1 MKENK
6 LQIKKEYASKE
17 YASKAYALGNFT
29 NKDDLVLIKEAW
41 LDGFNT
47 ATKWYSVDN
56 ILPESDK
63 KVLIKVKDYRRPDEN
78 VTSVHIGYYDKI
90 WYYDDSDSIVDSGHG
105 WFIFEWMNI
114 PE

>member
-1 MKENK
+1 MDLKDKIN
-6 LQIKKEYASKE
+6 

-63 KVLIKVKDYRRPDEN
+63 KVLIKVKDYRRHDEN